1 MFKLFKLSRS
11 DKVATA
17 AHTAV
22 GEQGWVPCIE
32 LTTVMQQGSVFNIT
46 EPIVMGKSNL
56 VISLPVNSRAS
67 RYRLE
72 AQIYFQ
78 TIRGSKEGSA
88 V

>member
-1 MFKLFKLSRS
+1 M
-11 DKVATA
+11 
-17 AHTAV
+17 
-22 GEQGWVPCIE
+22 
-32 LTTVMQQGSVFNIT
+32 MQQSSVFNIT

-67 RYRLE
+67 RYRLK